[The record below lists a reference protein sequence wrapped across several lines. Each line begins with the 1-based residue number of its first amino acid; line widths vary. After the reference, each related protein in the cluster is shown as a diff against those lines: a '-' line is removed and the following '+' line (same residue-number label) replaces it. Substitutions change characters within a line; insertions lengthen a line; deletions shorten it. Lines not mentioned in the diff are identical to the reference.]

1 LTSGAKLKR
10 RVAGLTSGAKL
21 KSYWERAQHGVPA
34 SYPIAQFPNAP
45 LLAAFGAWIVAEATD
60 GPAHDYAR
68 AAFYVGLAAWAWLE
82 VTDGA
87 NLLRRMLG
95 ALGLLYVV
103 VKVGA
108 GFGA

>member
-1 LTSGAKLKR
+1 MS
-10 RVAGLTSGAKL
+10 SDAKL
-21 KSYWERAQHGVPA
+21 KSYWQRAQHGVPA

-60 GPAHDYAR
+60 DSAHDYAR

-82 VTDGA
+82 ATDGA
-87 NLLRRMLG
+87 NFFRRMLG
-95 ALGLLYVV
+95 ALGLVYVV
-103 VKVGA
+103 SRVGM